1 MNSLIDVAVMVLY
14 GSRLVLKFGT
24 SKGPPSPYPSLH
36 FSSTASRGWHCHSHM
51 QGHTKKLPHTLL
63 VNIEIAIP
71 FRKQSGSIYP
81 KSRPPS
87 LMKSSHVPMT
97 TALSGTE
104 SFSRWYRG
112 RPRTSMQWWKRKTGR
127 ISTMDHYKVREETGC
142 REEHMTS
149 SDFYEAMREIT
160 CLCYIRCLL

>member
-14 GSRLVLKFGT
+14 GSMLVLKFGT

-63 VNIEIAIP
+63 VKIEIAIP

-104 SFSRWYRG
+104 SFSWWYRG
-112 RPRTSMQWWKRKTGR
+112 RPRTSTSHTTEVKARSGLTHRAPKSQKHSIGR
-127 ISTMDHYKVREETGC
+127 QITIFKV
-142 REEHMTS
+142 
-149 SDFYEAMREIT
+149 I
-160 CLCYIRCLL
+160 L